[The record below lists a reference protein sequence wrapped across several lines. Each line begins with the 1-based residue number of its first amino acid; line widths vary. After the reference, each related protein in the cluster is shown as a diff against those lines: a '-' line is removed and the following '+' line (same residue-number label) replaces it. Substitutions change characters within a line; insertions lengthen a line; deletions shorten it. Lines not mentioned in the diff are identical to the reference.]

1 MDTNCSATS
10 TAASVPIL
18 FAAVSLFPLFFCPA
32 QARTTAAEAE
42 QYVLQGQQQ
51 AALEKERQMQQ
62 VQGEI
67 ASAKEKL
74 GEMVRQ
80 VDELSAR
87 LEYFGSICQ

>member
-1 MDTNCSATS
+1 M
-10 TAASVPIL
+10 
-18 FAAVSLFPLFFCPA
+18 
-32 QARTTAAEAE
+32 
-42 QYVLQGQQQ
+42 
-51 AALEKERQMQQ
+51 EKERQMQQ